1 MDFLNKHFYHNT
13 ISDWLIAAAMVLA
26 TVIIAKLSYWV
37 LRNVLKKATSKTK
50 ISIDE
55 LLVDALQQ
63 PVVFG
68 MVVFGIWFSL
78 DYLSFPKEISNVFD
92 KAYFFI
98 IFINVT
104 WFIARIVSALI
115 EEYLVPIVE
124 KSESDLDDQL
134 LPVVRKTLKGLIW
147 TVGTIVA
154 LNNVGFDVGA
164 VLAGLGI
171 GGLALA
177 MAAKDTVSNLF
188 GGIMIFTDK
197 PFKLKDRIKIEN
209 FDGFITEIGIR
220 STRLKTLA
228 GRIVTIPN
236 AKFTEGMVENVS
248 SEPNRKVVLNLG
260 LTYDTL
266 PEKMELAMSLLKK
279 INEANPHTEEKYYVS
294 FNAFGDFS
302 LGILF
307 IYYIKKEEDI
317 FTVPTEM
324 NLEIL
329 KQFNANGLEFAFPT
343 QTIHTQS
350 S

>member
-26 TVIIAKLSYWV
+26 TIIIAKLSYWV
-37 LRNVLKKATSKTK
+37 LRNVLKKTTSKTK

-78 DYLSFPKEISNVFD
+78 DYLSFPKEISNVFN

-104 WFIARIVSALI
+104 WFIARIISALI
-115 EEYLVPIVE
+115 EEY
-124 KSESDLDDQL
+124 
-134 LPVVRKTLKGLIW
+134 
-147 TVGTIVA
+147 
-154 LNNVGFDVGA
+154 F
-164 VLAGLGI
+164 
-171 GGLALA
+171 
-177 MAAKDTVSNLF
+177 
-188 GGIMIFTDK
+188 
-197 PFKLKDRIKIEN
+197 
-209 FDGFITEIGIR
+209 
-220 STRLKTLA
+220 
-228 GRIVTIPN
+228 
-236 AKFTEGMVENVS
+236 
-248 SEPNRKVVLNLG
+248 
-260 LTYDTL
+260 
-266 PEKMELAMSLLKK
+266 
-279 INEANPHTEEKYYVS
+279 
-294 FNAFGDFS
+294 
-302 LGILF
+302 F
-307 IYYIKKEEDI
+307 IYYIKKEKDI
-317 FTVPTEM
+317 FTIPTEM